1 MPYSYKVSVGE
12 NWNLFLCLVGTLL
25 LLFLIFDIQRYIK
38 MVSKINR
45 GGGVID
51 GIRSVKDT
59 EFAEICMI

>member
-51 GIRSVKDT
+51 GIRSVRDT
-59 EFAEICMI
+59 EFAEIWKI